1 VPCGPINSIDQTF
14 ADPQVQHLGVVQ
26 TVQTADRG
34 SLPMVAQPMS
44 LSRTPSRL
52 AAPPPERGQ
61 HTDEVLAA
69 FGFSEQEIADLHGGK
84 VI

>member
-1 VPCGPINSIDQTF
+1 
-14 ADPQVQHLGVVQ
+14 
-26 TVQTADRG
+26 
-34 SLPMVAQPMS
+34 MVAQPMS

-69 FGFSEQEIADLHGGK
+69 FGFSEQEIAELHGGK

>member
-1 VPCGPINSIDQTF
+1 M
-14 ADPQVQHLGVVQ
+14 VQ
-26 TVQTADRG
+26 TVDSADRG
-34 SLPMVAQPMS
+34 SLAMVAQPMS

-69 FGFSEQEIADLHGGK
+69 FGYSAAEIADLHRNQ
-84 VI
+84 VV